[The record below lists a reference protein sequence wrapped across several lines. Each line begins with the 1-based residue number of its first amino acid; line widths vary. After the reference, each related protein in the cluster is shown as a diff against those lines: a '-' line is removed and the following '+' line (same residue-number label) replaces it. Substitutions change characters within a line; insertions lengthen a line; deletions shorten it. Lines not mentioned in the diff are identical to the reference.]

1 MQIEQIQA
9 ASKTV
14 IILQLVPSD
23 GNSVTSE
30 IVAID
35 ISELNNLK
43 VIWQL
48 IHYLSDNDAE
58 FWDQINVVNETVFIM
73 KNSNP
78 AFIDLYDAKS
88 GNHTKTFH
96 HTLLSNDLL
105 SSFEF
110 WIQTQKYRDVSD
122 RCDFIL
128 IGGESIEDDQ
138 DEVVNYIS
146 MHKS

>member
-58 FWDQINVVNETVFIM
+58 LTVFIM
-73 KNSNP
+73 KNGNP

-96 HTLLSNDLL
+96 HTLISNDLL